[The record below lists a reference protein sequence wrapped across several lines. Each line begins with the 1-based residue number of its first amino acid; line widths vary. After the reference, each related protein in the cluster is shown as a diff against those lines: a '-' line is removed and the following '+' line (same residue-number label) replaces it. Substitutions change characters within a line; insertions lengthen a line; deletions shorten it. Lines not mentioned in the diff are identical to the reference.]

1 MSFDL
6 AAWALLA
13 ATLLVAVLRA
23 TTPILFAALGG
34 LVSDLAG
41 SINVALEGLMLIAA
55 FFGVLGSVYAGQWLP
70 GLPVWAHAWIGCAAG
85 LAVALLIT
93 AMLGFF
99 HLELGADLI
108 VAGIAINLLAA
119 GLTVFLL
126 VTLVGDKGSTAG
138 LRSPALPSLHIPGL
152 EGMPVLDTLLNG
164 DGGHGHHVLV
174 YAAFLAVAGLWVFLT
189 RTRYGAWLRAV
200 GENPQAAL
208 GAGIPV
214 KRVRYVALLLS
225 GALAGLG
232 GIYLSMGYLTLFQ
245 AEMSAGRGFLA
256 LAAVFLGARR
266 PLGTLGAAL
275 LFGAST
281 VLATQLGALEIPT
294 QVVYMVPP
302 FITICALVFA
312 GRHKPSAAFA
322 FTKTTSRKGSVQ
334 ERTPT

>member
-1 MSFDL
+1 MSVDF

-13 ATLLVAVLRA
+13 ATLVVAALRA

-55 FFGVLGSVYAGQWLP
+55 FFGVLGAVYAGQWMP
-70 GLPVWAHAWIGCAAG
+70 GLPVWAHAWMGCIVG
-85 LAVALLIT
+85 LAAALVIT

-108 VAGIAINLLAA
+108 VAGIAVNLLAA

-138 LRSPALPSLHIPGL
+138 LASPALPSLRVPGL
-152 EGMPVLDTLLNG
+152 DDAPVLNMLLNG
-164 DGGHGHHVLV
+164 DGGQGHHILV

-200 GENPQAAL
+200 GENPDAAL

-214 KRVRYVALLLS
+214 KRVHYVALLLS

-232 GIYLSMGYLTLFQ
+232 GVYLSMGYLTLFQ
-245 AEMSAGRGFLA
+245 ADMSAGRGFLA

-266 PLGTLGAAL
+266 PLGTFGAAL
-275 LFGAST
+275 LFGASA
-281 VLATQLGALEIPT
+281 VLATQLGALEMPT

-302 FITICALVFA
+302 FVTICALVFA
-312 GRHKPSAAFA
+312 GRRSPVSAAA
-322 FTKTTSRKGSVQ
+322 QEATQ
-334 ERTPT
+334 ERTVT

>member
-1 MSFDL
+1 MTIDL
-6 AAWALLA
+6 AGWALLA
-13 ATLLVAVLRA
+13 ATLFVAVLRA

-70 GLPVWAHAWIGCAAG
+70 GLPVWTHAWIGCAAG
-85 LAVALLIT
+85 LAAALLVT

-126 VTLVGDKGSTAG
+126 VTIVGDKGSTAG
-138 LRSPALPSLHIPGL
+138 LRSPALPSLHVPGL
-152 EGMPVLDTLLNG
+152 AGLPALDTLLNG

-174 YAAFLAVAGLWVFLT
+174 YAAFLAVAGLWLFLT
-189 RTRYGAWLRAV
+189 RTRYGTWLRAV
-200 GENPQAAL
+200 GENPNAAL

-214 KRVRYVALLLS
+214 KRVRYLALLLS

-245 AEMSAGRGFLA
+245 ADMSAGRGFLA

-266 PLGTLGAAL
+266 PLGTLGASL

-281 VLATQLGALEIPT
+281 VLATQLGAIDLPT

-312 GRHKPSAAFA
+312 GRRAPL
-322 FTKTTSRKGSVQ
+322 RKN
-334 ERTPT
+334 RTPA

>member
-1 MSFDL
+1 MTMDL
-6 AAWALLA
+6 AAWALLG
-13 ATLLVAVLRA
+13 ATLFVAVLRA

-85 LAVALLIT
+85 LAAALLVT

-126 VTLVGDKGSTAG
+126 VTIVGDKGSTAG
-138 LRSPALPSLHIPGL
+138 LHSPSLPSLHIPGFEDL
-152 EGMPVLDTLLNG
+152 PALDTLLNG

-174 YAAFLAVAGLWVFLT
+174 YAAFLAVAGLWAFLT

-200 GENPQAAL
+200 GENPNAAL

-214 KRVRYVALLLS
+214 KRVRYLALLMS

-245 AEMSAGRGFLA
+245 ADMSAGRGFLA

-266 PLGTLGAAL
+266 PLGTLGASL

-281 VLATQLGALEIPT
+281 VLATQLGALDLPT

-312 GRHKPSAAFA
+312 GRRPSL
-322 FTKTTSRKGSVQ
+322 RKN
-334 ERTPT
+334 RTPA